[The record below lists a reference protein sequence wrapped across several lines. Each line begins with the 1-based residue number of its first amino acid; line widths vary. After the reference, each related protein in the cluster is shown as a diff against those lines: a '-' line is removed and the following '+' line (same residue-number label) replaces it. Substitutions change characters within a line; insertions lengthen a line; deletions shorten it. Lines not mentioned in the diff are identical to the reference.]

1 MLTIDHRIRAAQ
13 GQLTSAFDPKRTL
26 EAHEPQYRASTNSGM
41 EEGLMKVTGSC
52 LCNAVRFESS
62 VRPRRV
68 THCHCSMCRRAIGT
82 AVATFATFESSK
94 VNWLGDPARYDSSE
108 QGWRGFCTT
117 CGSSVCFGY
126 NPRPERIYITVGTLD
141 DPNAYPAGFHDN
153 RSSQIEWLHV
163 DENLPDA
170 PGGAPPSQ
178 AG

>member
-52 LCNAVRFESS
+52 LCGAVRFESS

-108 QGWRGFCTT
+108 QAWRGFCTT

-126 NPRPERIYITVGTLD
+126 KPRPERIYITVGILD
-141 DPNAYPAGFHDN
+141 DPDAYPAGFHDY
-153 RSSQIEWLHV
+153 RSSRIEWLHV
-163 DENLPDA
+163 DEHLPDV

-178 AG
+178 VG